1 MKTTS
6 KIDVHH
12 HIFPKEYANAL
23 KYAGPEQIV
32 FGTDLCISKLASI
45 ITKNLG
51 KDGDFTD
58 VKYEKMSYQNCLKL
72 FPKLEK
78 FYN

>member
-32 FGTDLCISKLASI
+32 FGTDLCISKLAPI
-45 ITKNLG
+45 ITKNLD
-51 KDGDFTD
+51 KNGDFSEEE
-58 VKYEKMSYQNCLKL
+58 YNKMSYSNCLQL
-72 FPKLEK
+72 FPNFEK